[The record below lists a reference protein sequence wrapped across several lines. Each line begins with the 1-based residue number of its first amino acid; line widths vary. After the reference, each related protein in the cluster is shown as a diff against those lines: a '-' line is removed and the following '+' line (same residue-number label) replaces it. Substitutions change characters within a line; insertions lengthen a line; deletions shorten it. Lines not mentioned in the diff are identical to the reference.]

1 MALLSGGGIYMAP
14 LVLYMLT
21 ADDPVGS
28 PEADKKANTLG
39 NIVIGLLVTFFTCWA
54 IVGLMY
60 YFR

>member
-1 MALLSGGGIYMAP
+1 MAP

-28 PEADKKANTLG
+28 PEADKKASTLG
-39 NIVIGLLVTFFTCWA
+39 NIAIGLLVTFFACWA